1 MCEPTDDWPY
11 KFDKSLEL
19 DGIGM
24 NSSLVQTVQMAD
36 CSPGVPG
43 KENQF
48 EFFSGPSAAED
59 DDEVTELKI
68 RAFLDEKVP
77 LFLPLDLHGGVTISF
92 QFFHFSQ

>member
-24 NSSLVQTVQMAD
+24 NSSPVQTVQMAD
-36 CSPGVPG
+36 CSPGVSG

-59 DDEVTELKI
+59 DDEVTESKI

-77 LFLPLDLHGGVTISF
+77 LFLPLDLHGGVTRSF
-92 QFFHFSQ
+92 